1 MARSSSASP
10 HHTPPVLGIDV
21 GGTGIKGAPVDLTT
35 GQLTEDRLRIP
46 TPHPATPEAV
56 AATVAEIAR
65 HFGGSDRLGC
75 TLPAVVRHGVARTA
89 ANIDKSWIGTDG
101 VATLSIATGRPVT
114 LLNDADAA
122 GLAEMRYGVGRGRRG
137 LVAMVTL
144 GTGIGSALFFDGVL
158 VPNSELGHIEIRGK
172 DAEARATDRARVEKD
187 MSWTHWAKRVEEYLG
202 RLEALLWPDLFIIGG
217 GVIKKAEKFLP
228 LIKLSTEIL
237 PAQLQNE
244 AGIVGAALAAA
255 EAEAEAESR
264 AA

>member
-1 MARSSSASP
+1 MARSGSAKKG
-10 HHTPPVLGIDV
+10 TAAPVLGIDV
-21 GGTGIKGAPVDLTT
+21 GGTGIKGAPVDLAT
-35 GQLTEDRLRIP
+35 GQLAGERLRIP

-56 AATVAEIAR
+56 ASTVAEIAR
-65 HFGGSDRLGC
+65 HFGGTGRLGC
-75 TLPAVVRHGVARTA
+75 TLPAVVRQGVARTA

-101 VATLSIATGRPVT
+101 VAKLTAATGRPVT

-122 GLAEMRYGVGRGRRG
+122 GLAEMRYGAGRGRRG

-144 GTGIGSALFFDGVL
+144 GTGIGSALFLDGVL
-158 VPNSELGHIEIRGK
+158 VPNSELGHIEIRGR
-172 DAEARATDRARVEKD
+172 DAEERATDRARVQKD
-187 MSWTHWAKRVEEYLG
+187 MSWHHWAKRVEEYLG
-202 RLEALLWPDLFIIGG
+202 RLEALLWPDLFIVGG
-217 GVIKKAEKFLP
+217 GVIKKADKFLP

-255 EAEAEAESR
+255 EAEAL